1 MGEELIEL
9 LEMLIIF
16 VAAMM
21 LSYAVT
27 HLIRKLFNKNK

>member
-1 MGEELIEL
+1 MDELIEVI
-9 LEMLIIF
+9 EMLIIF

-27 HLIRKLFNKNK
+27 NLIRKLFNKKK